1 MKCIS
6 KMILASA
13 LTTVSL
19 SGQAAASD
27 DVFFSWIRMH
37 DNANS
42 PPTLYPTSGTT
53 NHYSYCPHAGGQHS
67 LDVEDNKIKSIWNEM
82 EDAGLAVAI
91 MMRDRN
97 SPWGSAPTWDC
108 LTSCGGSIPDYPINY
123 EFSTP
128 RSPWTLAS
136 AFAIR
141 DLESD
146 KMQYVIGD
154 VEPYD
159 HNSMTDV
166 ANWVVNMADICFGN
180 SSLGVTGYPD
190 GTSDPTHNISQAT
203 VQSWDVRL
211 GNYNT
216 HRYPTLTIGGYTKPT
231 DITSAWPAAG
241 QSDDLADQ
249 QYLYTSTGLN
259 VISPDTYPR
268 ANHVRHTVNHW
279 TTDLSPTIRAAYLWS
294 GVEKLSSAL
303 REEIAYGNLATK
315 EVLPWVTPFVHQSLD
330 PTDEEDNYLGCWMPP
345 SADFLATIKHLR
357 LRGADG
363 FIFFGGEDNLEPG
376 TEDGLDLDYWSRTDP
391 DTGEYLNPWY
401 NSTEDWADASA
412 TPHGYEWFE
421 KHALV
426 SWEELDGDFADNA
439 VPYRLETDKTSG
451 IVVSAINDKGRLNI
465 LVSYMKPV
473 SRGPTVSIDMDD
485 YFKEAR
491 DYSSGTNQYIT
502 CTSYSHVYSRDFFTP
517 DIDGDNDYDSTDASI
532 WAGLYAAEDPR
543 ADWNQDG
550 LFNSTDITLFG
561 DAAAAY

>member
-1 MKCIS
+1 
-6 KMILASA
+6 MILAST

-82 EDAGLAVAI
+82 EDEGLAVAI

-108 LTSCGGSIPDYPINY
+108 LTSCGGSIPDYPINNNILID
-123 EFSTP
+123 

-146 KMQYVIGD
+146 QMDYVIGD
-154 VEPYD
+154 VEPQ
-159 HNSMTDV
+159 HGNSMADVTD
-166 ANWVVNMADICFGN
+166 WVTNIADICFGN

-190 GTSDPTHNISQAT
+190 GTSDPTHNISQST
-203 VQSWDVRL
+203 VQSWDIRV

-216 HRYPTLTIGGYTKPT
+216 HRYPTLTIAGETVPT
-231 DITSAWPAAG
+231 DITSAWADPGG

-249 QYLYTSTGLN
+249 HDLYIAAGLN

-315 EVLPWVTPFVHQSLD
+315 EVLPWVAPFVHQGLD
-330 PTDEEDNYLGCWMPP
+330 PKGDLYADCWMPP

-363 FIFFGGEDNLEPG
+363 FIFFGSEGNMAPG
-376 TEDGLDLDYWSRTDP
+376 GTLDTEYWSRIDP
-391 DTGEYLNPWY
+391 STGLPANPWY
-401 NSTEDWADASA
+401 NSTEDWADATA
-412 TPHGYEWFE
+412 TLHGHEWFE

-473 SRGPTVSIDMDD
+473 SGGSSVSIDMDD

-517 DIDGDNDYDSTDASI
+517 DIDGDNDVESDDGMAWLAMYNASDA
-532 WAGLYAAEDPR
+532 R

-550 LFNSTDITLFG
+550 VLDIDDVILYNN
-561 DAAAAY
+561 AATAYNN

>member
-1 MKCIS
+1 MKCAS
-6 KMILASA
+6 NLILA
-13 LTTVSL
+13 LTVTCVPL
-19 SGQAAASD
+19 SGQAAAGD
-27 DVFFSWIRMH
+27 DVFFSWIRKH

-42 PPTLYPTSGTT
+42 PPALYPASGTT
-53 NHYSYCPHAGGQHS
+53 NHYSYCPHAGGQHGP
-67 LDVEDNKIKSIWNEM
+67 DVEDNKIKSIWSEM

-108 LTSCGGSIPDYPINY
+108 LTSCGGSIPDYPINNNILID
-123 EFSTP
+123 

-146 KMQYVIGD
+146 QMDYVIGD
-154 VEPYD
+154 VEPHD
-159 HNSMTDV
+159 GNSMTDV
-166 ANWVVNMADICFGN
+166 ANWVVNMADICFGS

-216 HRYPTLTIGGYTKPT
+216 HRYPTLTIGVKTVPT
-231 DITSAWPAAG
+231 DITSAWDTAG

-249 QYLYTSTGLN
+249 QYLYTSAGLN

-279 TTDLSPTIRAAYLWS
+279 TTDLSPTVRAAYLWS

-315 EVLPWVTPFVHQSLD
+315 EILPWVTPFVHQDLD
-330 PTDEEDNYLGCWMPP
+330 PTGGLYADCWMPP
-345 SADFLATIKHLR
+345 STDFLATIKHLR

-363 FIFFGGEDNLEPG
+363 FIFFGGEDNLEPD
-376 TEDGLDLDYWSRTDP
+376 TEGGLDLDYWSRTHP
-391 DTGEYLNPWY
+391 ETGEYLNPWY
-401 NSTEDWADASA
+401 TSTEDWADATA

-485 YFKEAR
+485 FFKEAR

-502 CTSYSHVYSRDFFTP
+502 CTGYSHVYSRDFFTP